1 MATIE
6 ILLTSE
12 DFIKKNSTISD
23 NVAGKYIQ
31 SAIRTAQEIA
41 FREVVGDALLAR
53 LKQLVADRVID
64 RPRNTA
70 YKALVERAQYF
81 LAYSAIVELIP
92 MVTNKIANAG
102 MVKTPDEKVVVLDQ
116 PDFELEVS
124 RYQSKADSEC
134 QRLQQFLLDNYT
146 LFPELGEPGRN
157 RIQAHLRSA
166 ASCGIFLGGARGKY
180 LPNPNKCEGIGQ
192 PTIVVPH
199 GSFDASFDDSFEG

>member
-12 DFIKKNSTISD
+12 DFVKKNSTISD

-31 SAIRTAQEIA
+31 AAIRAAQEIA
-41 FREVVGDALLAR
+41 FREIVGDALLAR
-53 LKQLVADRVID
+53 LKQLIADRVID
-64 RPRNTA
+64 RPSNTA
-70 YKALVERAQYF
+70 YKALIERAQYF

-102 MVKTPDEKVVVLDQ
+102 MIKTPDEKVEVLDQ

-134 QRLQQFLLDNYT
+134 QRLQYFLLDNYT
-146 LFPELGEPGRN
+146 LFPEFGECGRN
-157 RIQAHLRSA
+157 RIQEHLRSA

-180 LPNPNKCEGIGQ
+180 LHNPNKCTGIGQ
-192 PTIVVPH
+192 PTIVVPL
-199 GSFDASFDDSFEG
+199 GSFDASFDESFER